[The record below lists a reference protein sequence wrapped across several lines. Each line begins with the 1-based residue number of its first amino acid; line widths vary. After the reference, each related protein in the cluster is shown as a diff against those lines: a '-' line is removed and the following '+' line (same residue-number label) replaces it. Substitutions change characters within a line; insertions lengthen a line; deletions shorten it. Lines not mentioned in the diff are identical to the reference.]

1 MNYLRAIVARTT
13 FRNRLPFRFCK
24 ADGWDEGNRAPS
36 SSKRSQLFSKTIRG
50 LLWAMISLRVLF
62 AMLFATAVAAKA
74 DEGMWLFTNP
84 PLKQLKEKYQFEPTG
99 QWLEHLQKSSVR
111 FNSGGSGSFVSA
123 NGLCITNHHVGADA
137 LQKASSERHNY
148 LKEGFY
154 ARTNAEEIKC
164 ADLELNVLMSIEDVT
179 ARVNAAVKTGMPP
192 DAAGKARENAIAQI
206 EKESK
211 NKTGLRSD
219 VVTLYQGGL
228 YHLYR
233 YKRYEDVRIVFAP
246 EEQMA
251 FYGGDPD
258 NFEYPRFDLDI
269 CIFRAYENGQPAKIE
284 DYLKWNSQ
292 GPGSDELTFVSGS
305 PGRTDRQLA
314 VDELADRRDREV
326 PSWLQMFNRREVL
339 LIAWGQRSFENAR
352 RARED
357 LYSDQNNR
365 KRYDGYMGA
374 LLDPEIWRAIETRE
388 KKLRDAISRDPRL
401 KSTIAAYDRI
411 KKAQTELVQIA
422 SRYDYLEQERPVAV
436 GYRGPRAFYGTLFK
450 YARLLTRAIDE
461 RAKPNGERI
470 ATFRDSAQESL
481 ALELFSNEPVYDDYE
496 ILRLTDSLTDFT
508 EKFGGNDSLVKQV
521 LAGESPH
528 ARAVELVSGTKLKDV
543 EFRKDLYAKNAAALQ
558 VAHDPMLDLARII
571 DGPARDARKAHET
584 QEEIKRQAYAEIA
597 KARFAIEGTS
607 NYPDATFTLRLSY
620 GKVLGYEE
628 DGKQIPAFTDFAGL
642 YQRAAEH
649 DNLPPFDLPQR
660 WVERKAQLNLA
671 TKFNFVSDADIIG
684 GNSGSPVVNKANEF
698 VGIIFDGNI
707 QSLVLDCI
715 FSDKQARAV
724 SVDSAAISQ
733 ALRKVYDAGPL
744 LDELE
749 GVK

>member
-1 MNYLRAIVARTT
+1 
-13 FRNRLPFRFCK
+13 
-24 ADGWDEGNRAPS
+24 
-36 SSKRSQLFSKTIRG
+36 
-50 LLWAMISLRVLF
+50 
-62 AMLFATAVAAKA
+62 
-74 DEGMWLFTNP
+74 
-84 PLKQLKEKYQFEPTG
+84 
-99 QWLEHLQKSSVR
+99 
-111 FNSGGSGSFVSA
+111 
-123 NGLCITNHHVGADA
+123 VGADA
-137 LQKASSERHNY
+137 LQKASSEQHNY

-154 ARTNAEEIKC
+154 AKTNAEEIKC
-164 ADLELNVLMSIEDVT
+164 ADLELNVLISIEDVT
-179 ARVNAAVKTGMPP
+179 AQVNAAVKTGMPP
-192 DAAGKARENAIAQI
+192 DTAGKARENAIAQI

-211 NKTGLRSD
+211 DKTGLRSD

-228 YHLYR
+228 YHLYC

-246 EEQMA
+246 EQQMA

-284 DYLKWNSQ
+284 HYLKWNSS
-292 GPGSDELTFVSGS
+292 GPSDGELTFVSGS
-305 PGRTDRQLA
+305 PGRTDRQLT

-326 PSWLQMFNRREVL
+326 PTWLQMFNRREVL
-339 LIAWGQRSFENAR
+339 LTAWGQRSFENAR
-352 RARED
+352 RARDD
-357 LYSDQNNR
+357 LYGDQNNR
-365 KRYDGYMGA
+365 KRYDGYVAA
-374 LLDPEIWRAIETRE
+374 LFDPEIWRAIEARE
-388 KKLRDAISRDPRL
+388 KKLRDAISHEPKL
-401 KSTIAAYDRI
+401 KSTIGAYDRI
-411 KKAQTELVQIA
+411 KKAQAELVKIA
-422 SRYDYLEQERPVAV
+422 PRYDYLEEERPVSV

-470 ATFRDSAQESL
+470 AAFRDSAKESL
-481 ALELFSNEPVYDDYE
+481 ELELFSNEPVYDDYE
-496 ILRLTDSLTDFT
+496 ILRLTDSLTDFA
-508 EKFGGNDSLVKQV
+508 EEFGGNDSLVKQV
-521 LAGESPH
+521 FAGKSPH

-543 EFRKDLYAKNAAALQ
+543 EFRKGLYAKNAAALQ
-558 VAHDPMLDLARII
+558 AAHDPMLDLARII
-571 DGPARDARKAHET
+571 DAPARESRKAHET

-628 DGKQIPAFTDFAGL
+628 DRKQISPFTDFAGF

-715 FSDKQARAV
+715 YSDKQARAV
-724 SVDSAAISQ
+724 SVDSAAMTE
-733 ALRKVYDAGPL
+733 ALRRVYDADAL
-744 LDELE
+744 ADELE
-749 GVK
+749 GNK